1 MELTTRELA
10 SVVLLSCASITL
22 LAIPSARRGL
32 FPSLR
37 EVAKAFFVT
46 KILIVVFAY
55 LLYTAGIVVLA
66 SSMGVWHF
74 DLLKDTLIITS
85 FVGFPIVMNA
95 PDIRTGE
102 RLIRKVIRET
112 VGVSVLL
119 AFYLNI
125 EPLPLWGEL
134 LLQPSITFFVL
145 LAAVAQRDEKT
156 KKTATF
162 FNVLTAITG
171 MGLFIYTTVR
181 IALNWQIYDLS
192 QLLSTFALS
201 IWLPVLLMPF
211 VYVLAFVVHCE
222 MILVR
227 LPFFN
232 GKKKSKL
239 RARWA
244 LLVGLRF
251 STHLA
256 SSFNGIWLRRIA
268 QARGF
273 QEGLRVMQEFRKS
286 LRAEAKAERQHLK
299 RLREFAGVDGVD
311 EQGLR
316 LDRREFA
323 ETKNVLTDLFYMQM
337 GWHRNRLGRYKGD
350 MLDALGDVTRKGLPA
365 DHSIEL
371 RMREDGQAWM
381 AWRRTPGGWYFAVG
395 GTEDLDAQWQYDGAQ
410 LPSRFPSL
418 SIQNWRNAALGLSSG
433 EWDAPDRR
441 AALSV

>member
-10 SVVLLSCASITL
+10 SVVLLTCVAVTL
-22 LAIPSARRGL
+22 LAIPNTRRGL
-32 FPSLR
+32 VPGLR
-37 EVAKAFFVT
+37 EVAKAFFVAKT
-46 KILIVVFAY
+46 LLVVFAY
-55 LLYTAGIVVLA
+55 LLYTAGIAALA
-66 SSMGVWHF
+66 SSMGAWHF
-74 DLLKDTLIITS
+74 DLLKDTLIITF

-95 PDIRTGE
+95 SDIRTGE
-102 RLIRKVIRET
+102 TLIRKVIRDT
-112 VGVSVLL
+112 VGVSVIL

-134 LLQPSITFFVL
+134 LLQPSITFSVL
-145 LAAVAQRDEKT
+145 MAAVAQREEKT

-162 FNVLTAITG
+162 FNVLIAITG
-171 MGLFIYTTVR
+171 MGLFVYTTVQ
-181 IALNWQIYDLS
+181 IALNWQSYDLS
-192 QLLSTFALS
+192 QLLSTFTLS

-211 VYVLAFVVHCE
+211 VYVLAFVMHCE

-232 GKKKSKL
+232 DKKKSKL

-244 LLVGLRF
+244 LLAGLRF

-286 LRAEAKAERQHLK
+286 LRAEAEAERQHLN
-299 RLREFAGVDGVD
+299 RLRDFAGVDGDD

-323 ETKNVLTDLFYMQM
+323 ETKNVLTDLFYRQM
-337 GWHRNRLGRYKGD
+337 GWYRNRLGRYKGD
-350 MLDALGDVTRKGLPA
+350 MLDVLGDVPRKGLPA

-371 RMREDGQAWM
+371 RVREDGQAWM
-381 AWRRTPGGWYFAVG
+381 AWRRTPCGWYFAVG
-395 GTEDLDAQWQYDGAQ
+395 GTKDLDAQWQYDGAEP
-410 LPSRFPSL
+410 PSRFPS
-418 SIQNWRNAALGLSSG
+418 SSKQNWRNATLGLSSG
-433 EWDAPDRR
+433 EWSAPDRR